1 VGIVVVVCFVARP
14 LLFSSIDV
22 DVADARGV
30 PVRLIGFVFL
40 GVVGACAA
48 EATQA
53 VGALLLLGLLAAPAG
68 AAHRL
73 TGRPVVAMVLA
84 SALAVG
90 DMWAGL
96 ALSYWAPKV
105 PPSFAILAV
114 ATAVFLG
121 VLVVTQVRSREP
133 DHVPDAPTVRVRSH

>member
-1 VGIVVVVCFVARP
+1 
-14 LLFSSIDV
+14 
-22 DVADARGV
+22 
-30 PVRLIGFVFL
+30 
-40 GVVGACAA
+40 
-48 EATQA
+48 

-90 DMWAGL
+90 EMWAGL
-96 ALSYWAPKV
+96 ALSYWAPSI

-114 ATAVFLG
+114 ATGVFLG
-121 VLVVTQVRSREP
+121 VLVVTQVRGRERAESRVVSVE
-133 DHVPDAPTVRVRSH
+133 AARR

>member
-1 VGIVVVVCFVARP
+1 MA
-14 LLFSSIDV
+14 
-22 DVADARGV
+22 AARGV
-30 PVRLIGFVFL
+30 PVRIIGFVFL

-84 SALAVG
+84 SVLAVG
-90 DMWAGL
+90 ELWAGL
-96 ALSYWAPKV
+96 ALSYWAPSM

-114 ATAVFLG
+114 ATVVFLG
-121 VLVVTQVRSREP
+121 VLVVSHARDRARSERP
-133 DHVPDAPTVRVRSH
+133 VVPVGAARR